1 MAVRLTFFAI
11 ISLKILII
19 ESVLPPYVPA
29 LHCGQRSRDSLIE
42 QYFNLGFGYT
52 EILAF
57 LCIVHGSQLSV
68 RHLKRIL
75 ARKGLRRRGDQSGPF
90 EVISA
95 VDKELMCNGGL
106 LGYCQMHQRV
116 TLDHGKVVD
125 RETICRILQVLDP
138 EGVRTHVL
146 HKLRRRKYKSKGLN
160 YIWHIDGY
168 DKLKPFGFC
177 MRWIQ
182 SSYHVAG
189 PSNNSPRV
197 IADYSWLCQA
207 SGRGTSHIMW

>member
-1 MAVRLTFFAI
+1 MAVRLTFFAF
-11 ISLKILII
+11 ISLKILIT
-19 ESVLPPYVPA
+19 ESILPPYVPA
-29 LHCGQRSRDSLIE
+29 LHRGQRSRDSLAE

-57 LCIVHGSQLSV
+57 LCILHGIQLSL

-75 ARKGLRRRGDQSGPF
+75 ARKGLRRRGDQSDPV

-95 VDKELMCNGGL
+95 VEKELMHSGSS
-106 LGYCQMHQRV
+106 LGYRQMHQRV

-125 RETICRILQVLDP
+125 RETIRRILQVLDP
-138 EGVRTHVL
+138 EGVRTRAR
-146 HKLRRRKYKSKGLN
+146 HKLRRRKYISKGPN

-177 MRWIQ
+177 I
-182 SSYHVAG
+182 HGAIDG
-189 PSNNSPRV
+189 
-197 IADYSWLCQA
+197 YS
-207 SGRGTSHIMW
+207 RRIM